1 MLISSN
7 EVIAELTKHGIH
19 VRGVLHLGAHECEE
33 KGFYNNDLKISDEN
47 IVWIDANPE
56 LVEKAKAN
64 GHNNVYVGAISN
76 DEKELDFKISN
87 NGQSS
92 SLLDFGL
99 HARYHSWVHYVKTIK
114 VKTETLG
121 QFYNRNGLEPEK
133 YNFWN
138 LDIQGVEYDVLSAAK
153 ELLKYADAIYT
164 EVNIAEVY
172 KGCGL
177 MDQIDELL
185 FQNGFKRVITNL
197 TPYKW
202 GDALYIRTP

>member
-7 EVIAELTKHGIH
+7 EVISELNKYGIK

-33 KGFYNNDLKISDEN
+33 KGFYNNDLKVPDEN

-56 LVEKAKAN
+56 LVQKATAA
-64 GHNNVYVGAISN
+64 GHKNVYVGAISN

-99 HARYHSWVHYVKTIK
+99 HAQYHSWVHYVKTIK

-121 QFYNRNGLEPEK
+121 SFYNRNGLNPEN

-138 LDIQGVEYDVLSAAK
+138 LDIQGVEYDVLSAAQD
-153 ELLKYADAIYT
+153 LLAYADVIYT
-164 EVNIAEVY
+164 EVNTAEVY

-177 MDQIDELL
+177 MEQIDELL
-185 FQNGFKRVITNL
+185 FRNGFKRVITNL

-202 GDALYIRTP
+202 GDAMYIRSP